1 MNDHNAFMRQM
12 NWKTMNAKP
21 NSLGDFHLWMMD
33 SKQILI
39 VNLLRSSISVHMDTD
54 NDISYQIQFIISV
67 FSLVRTK
74 KKLHSPLMNKL
85 DFSANLLKTEI
96 PLLLFAEIS
105 LFVT

>member
-74 KKLHSPLMNKL
+74 KKNCTHLWW
-85 DFSANLLKTEI
+85 T
-96 PLLLFAEIS
+96 S
-105 LFVT
+105 LIFPPIC